1 MNSRQLFRELR
12 DGRIRP
18 VYVCHGE
25 ETYLLNEF
33 AERLIQAAVEPEH
46 REMAVIRFDTA
57 ETSLDEILDEAETP
71 PFFTARKVILVRDAA
86 VFGAGKAAG
95 EVRTERLL
103 KYAENPL
110 DSTVLVFLLD
120 GAKPDERK
128 KIVREFR
135 NKGFIFA
142 FPPLSELE
150 LKAWLKRRAE
160 RQGRTADA
168 EAVAELLRRVGP
180 AMGDLAAELDKL
192 CLHAGPGGR
201 VDAEAVRRLVPVS
214 VEQSVFGLAEEIAA
228 MRTDRAVALLRE
240 LLRRREEPVRLVALL
255 VSQFRNM
262 LHVKE
267 LTRKGMR
274 EQRIAAELGL
284 HPYAVR
290 RSGEQAA
297 RFSTER
303 LIRILQRLAELDHD
317 MKTGRVDKALGLE
330 LFLLRTG
337 WEGVAERSAAGR

>member
-33 AERLIQAAVEPEH
+33 AERLIQAAVQPEQ

-57 ETSLDEILDEAETP
+57 ETPLDEILDEAETP
-71 PFFTARKVILVRDAA
+71 PFFTARKVVLVRDAA

-95 EVRTERLL
+95 EVRAERLL
-103 KYAENPL
+103 KYAESPL
-110 DSTVLVFLLD
+110 ESTVLVFLLP
-120 GAKPDERK
+120 GVKPDERK
-128 KIVREFR
+128 KIVKAFR
-135 NKGFIFA
+135 DKGLIFA
-142 FPPLSELE
+142 FPPLSETE
-150 LKAWLKRRAE
+150 LKAWLERRAE

-180 AMGDLAAELDKL
+180 AMGDLAAEMDKL

-214 VEQSVFGLAEEIAA
+214 AEQSVFGLAEEIAA
-228 MRTDRAVALLRE
+228 LRPDRAVALLRE
-240 LLRRREEPVRLVALL
+240 LLKRREEPIRLVALL

-267 LTRKGMR
+267 LTRKGMPQ
-274 EQRIAAELGL
+274 QRIASELGL

-290 RSGEQAA
+290 RIGEQAA

-303 LIRILQRLAELDHD
+303 LIRILERLAELDHD

-337 WEGVAERSAAGR
+337 WEGVSERSASGI

>member
-1 MNSRQLFRELR
+1 
-12 DGRIRP
+12 
-18 VYVCHGE
+18 
-25 ETYLLNEF
+25 
-33 AERLIQAAVEPEH
+33 
-46 REMAVIRFDTA
+46 
-57 ETSLDEILDEAETP
+57 
-71 PFFTARKVILVRDAA
+71 
-86 VFGAGKAAG
+86 FGAGKAAG

-228 MRTDRAVALLRE
+228 MRTDRAVSLL
-240 LLRRREEPVRLVALL
+240 
-255 VSQFRNM
+255 
-262 LHVKE
+262 
-267 LTRKGMR
+267 
-274 EQRIAAELGL
+274 
-284 HPYAVR
+284 
-290 RSGEQAA
+290 
-297 RFSTER
+297 
-303 LIRILQRLAELDHD
+303 
-317 MKTGRVDKALGLE
+317 
-330 LFLLRTG
+330 
-337 WEGVAERSAAGR
+337 